1 MIKKA
6 KNGRKTTTLLRIPVL
21 KIVRQTG
28 AFRKNVLIAF
38 ILIIAC
44 AGGLAWY
51 QTTPRTFLVTKVV
64 DGDTIDLADGRTI
77 RYLNIDTPELAKGQV
92 ADECFA
98 VKAKE
103 MNEKLVLG
111 KKVRLEM
118 DENEMD
124 RFGRI
129 LAYVYLD
136 DLFVNQY
143 LLAEGA
149 AIYQLDTVNL
159 KHTETLVTAADQAHK
174 QKKGLWQ
181 ECAPDPEIGCL
192 VKGNLDR
199 LDQRRYHLPH
209 FRHYPQVV
217 INYQTGDRWFC
228 SEEEAIKAGFE
239 KARG

>member
-1 MIKKA
+1 MKKLSSLQRPALTRIKA
-6 KNGRKTTTLLRIPVL
+6 FFGLLL
-21 KIVRQTG
+21 
-28 AFRKNVLIAF
+28 
-38 ILIIAC
+38 LIIAC
-44 AGGLAWY
+44 GGSFIWY
-51 QTTPRTFLVTKVV
+51 QTTPRTFLVTKVI
-64 DGDTIDLADGRTI
+64 DGDTIDLADGRTV

-98 VKAKE
+98 IKAKE
-103 MNEKLVLG
+103 INEKLVLG

-143 LLAEGA
+143 LLAQGA

-159 KHTETLVTAADQAHK
+159 RHTETLVEAADQAHE
-174 QKKGLWQ
+174 QKKGIWQ
-181 ECAPDPEIGCL
+181 KCAPDPEIGCL

-199 LDQRRYHLPH
+199 LDKRRYHLPH

-217 INYQTGDRWFC
+217 VNYQTGDRWFC
-228 SEEEAIKAGFE
+228 SEKEAIEAGFT
-239 KARG
+239 KARE